1 MVNVNKLKAKMVE
14 LGTNVDE
21 LSEKIGMDRATFY
34 RRLSANGQT
43 FLIKEAD
50 AISKE
55 LGMTREEVNEIF
67 FSQFVAQY
75 AKKQERDCMNEL
87 VYLKNDEVVCS
98 SLQVAE
104 KFEKRH
110 THVIERIEK
119 IIENDSTENSAQ
131 CFKVSTYKD
140 STGKSNK
147 MYVMNRDGF
156 TFLVMGFTGKKANEW
171 KWQYIKAFN
180 QMEKFI
186 REKETQAWIDS
197 RKTGKL
203 TRKAETDTIKKLV
216 EYARAQGSQHADKL
230 YMTYS
235 KLANKM
241 AGVSKRDEATVTQL
255 NNLSLM
261 EHIILCAIDS
271 GIVAGKHYKEIYQ
284 DCKKRLETVKE
295 LAYLEQTAQEYKL
308 KKFKINKAF

>member
-1 MVNVNKLKAKMVE
+1 
-14 LGTNVDE
+14 
-21 LSEKIGMDRATFY
+21 
-34 RRLSANGQT
+34 
-43 FLIKEAD
+43 
-50 AISKE
+50 
-55 LGMTREEVNEIF
+55 
-67 FSQFVAQY
+67 
-75 AKKQERDCMNEL
+75 MNEL
-87 VYLKNDEVVCS
+87 VYLKNDEPVCS

-104 KFEKRH
+104 KFGKRH

-131 CFKVSTYKD
+131 CFKASIYKD

-186 REKETQAWIDS
+186 REKQTKIWIET
-197 RKTGKL
+197 RKAGKL
-203 TRKAETDTIKKLV
+203 TRKAETDTIKNLV
-216 EYARAQGSQHADKL
+216 EYAKAQGSQHADKL

-241 AGVSKRDEATVTQL
+241 AGVSKRDEATVMQL

-261 EHIILCAIDS
+261 EHIILCVIDS

-284 DCKKRLETVKE
+284 DCKKRLETVKD
-295 LAYLEQTAQEYKL
+295 LAYLEQSAQED
-308 KKFKINKAF
+308 KKCKKIKCFDYCGDKNAFIPLLGFALSDISETLDEEEKEIITLVFTNDHHVAIDISVQDGRVMISEPYAVKEDLTAITDEEAAA

>member
-1 MVNVNKLKAKMVE
+1 
-14 LGTNVDE
+14 
-21 LSEKIGMDRATFY
+21 
-34 RRLSANGQT
+34 
-43 FLIKEAD
+43 
-50 AISKE
+50 
-55 LGMTREEVNEIF
+55 
-67 FSQFVAQY
+67 
-75 AKKQERDCMNEL
+75 MNEL
-87 VYLKNDEVVCS
+87 VYLKNDEPVCS

-104 KFEKRH
+104 KFGKRH

-131 CFKVSTYKD
+131 CFKASIYKD

-186 REKETQAWIDS
+186 REKQTKIWIET
-197 RKTGKL
+197 RKAGKL
-203 TRKAETDTIKKLV
+203 TRKAETDTIKNLV
-216 EYARAQGSQHADKL
+216 EYAKAQGSQHADKL

-241 AGVSKRDEATVTQL
+241 AGVSKRDEATVIQL

-261 EHIILCAIDS
+261 EHIILCVIDS

-284 DCKKRLETVKE
+284 DCKKRLETVKD
-295 LAYLEQTAQEYKL
+295 LAYLEQSA
-308 KKFKINKAF
+308 